1 MPQDDPDVLNHHEM
15 FQEVPDII
23 IQHNPNAAATA
34 TRNALINNYFTRLI
48 QWKQ

>member
-23 IQHNPNAAATA
+23 KKHNHITAATA
-34 TRNALINNYFTRLI
+34 TRNALINKYFSRLI